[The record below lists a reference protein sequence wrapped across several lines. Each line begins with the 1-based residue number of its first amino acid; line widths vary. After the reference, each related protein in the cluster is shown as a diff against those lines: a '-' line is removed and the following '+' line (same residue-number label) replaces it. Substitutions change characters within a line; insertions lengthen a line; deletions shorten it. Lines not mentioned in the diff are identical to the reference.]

1 MSSKMQLLI
10 CLLLFSK
17 ASQAQNP
24 PYINSLEQVQGQLP
38 GVQITP
44 NRSEIDAPPKVI
56 IRGYNTWNNNQ
67 PLYVIDGMQTDDAT
81 LFNSLNP
88 YDIKSV
94 TVLKDASAAVYGARG
109 SNGVILVRTKE
120 AAYIKKNSRKRK
132 KKKRK
137 KKSKKLLNKEII
149 SLHHQGGAL
158 P

>member
-10 CLLLFSK
+10 CLLLFST

-94 TVLKDASAAVYGARG
+94 TVLKDASAAVYGARS

-120 AAYIKKNSRKRK
+120 AAYKKKKNSRKRK

-137 KKSKKLLNKEII
+137 NKMKWLIGII
-149 SLHHQGGAL
+149 IVFAVQFM
-158 P
+158 

>member
-1 MSSKMQLLI
+1 MKLLI
-10 CLLLFSK
+10 SLLLLGT

-120 AAYIKKNSRKRK
+120 AAYKKEKKSRKRK

-137 KKSKKLLNKEII
+137 KKSKKTSK
-149 SLHHQGGAL
+149 
-158 P
+158 

>member
-1 MSSKMQLLI
+1 MSRKIQLFISLLLLI
-10 CLLLFSK
+10 T

-24 PYINSLEQVQGQLP
+24 PYVNSLEQVQGQLA

-44 NRSEIDAPPKVI
+44 DRSEIDADPKVI

-81 LFNSLNP
+81 LFNNLNP
-88 YDIKSV
+88 YDIQSV

-120 AAYIKKNSRKRK
+120 AAYKKKKKSSRKRK
-132 KKKRK
+132 KKKQK
-137 KKSKKLLNKEII
+137 KKSKKTPK
-149 SLHHQGGAL
+149 
-158 P
+158 